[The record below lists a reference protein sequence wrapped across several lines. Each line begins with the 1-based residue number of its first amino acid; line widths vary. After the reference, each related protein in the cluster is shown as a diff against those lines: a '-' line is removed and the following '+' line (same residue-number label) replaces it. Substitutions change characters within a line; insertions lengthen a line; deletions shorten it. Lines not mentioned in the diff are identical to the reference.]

1 MSAPTTAPT
10 LQRQSRSVAPAGQV
24 DGDGAGRMSSSLVE
38 GASGLRFETWGIA
51 GGFAALAG
59 LALMCL
65 PSEASSRGS
74 RKGNHMRANKGRHGN
89 TKKSDTSTRKY
100 WQYLLETFW
109 AVGARVMASPL
120 ATLS

>member
-1 MSAPTTAPT
+1 MA
-10 LQRQSRSVAPAGQV
+10 
-24 DGDGAGRMSSSLVE
+24 E

-59 LALMCL
+59 LALMRL
-65 PSEASSRGS
+65 LSETSLRGF
-74 RKGNHMRANKGRHGN
+74 RKGNHMRANKGRHSN
-89 TKKSDTSTRKY
+89 TKKSNTSARKY

-109 AVGARVMASPL
+109 AVGAGVMASPL